1 MSYNKKT
8 NNSNFTNRRFPRNSD
23 SREKR
28 SFDKFLQKK
37 RRILPK
43 KSTYHNYGNRKKSAH
58 DQNKELQKFL
68 REKRKESND
77 LVDAIND
84 GVAPEEPVREQDQ
97 NKHLPRFSKLYSEK
111 IAMEKKNNPHSP
123 LHGLPDI
130 SSPEP
135 NDINQGINNVVGN
148 PFVQNWSDRFG
159 PMMNPNP
166 YGPRPEPRPEPHQPW
181 AKPPLPPKDGY
192 GVHYFDGGARR
203 TKRRKRR
210 KYRKNRRTKCRRTK
224 SRKKRTRR
232 NKYKKHTKTKRG
244 CRKSN

>member
-1 MSYNKKT
+1 MSYNKK
-8 NNSNFTNRRFPRNSD
+8 FTNRRFPRNSD

-43 KSTYHNYGNRKKSAH
+43 KSTYHNYGNRKESVY
-58 DQNKELQKFL
+58 DQNKELHKFL

-148 PFVQNWSDRFG
+148 PFFLNWSDRFG
-159 PMMNPNP
+159 P
-166 YGPRPEPRPEPHQPW
+166 GPEASPPMAPPLPELPHPEPHQPW